1 VKTPPGGDLEGAIA
15 GVSFPAYVIDSDG
28 VIRWINDAAREI
40 VGDVEGQDFTSLV
53 VPEDRRRAAEFFAKK
68 IAGTAAATDGVFT
81 VVGRNDARADVE
93 VSSVPL
99 RRGDQVIGVFG
110 LVAHRAPKAALPVH
124 PALTPRQVEVLQLL
138 ERGCSTRQIAAQLH
152 LSTETVRNHI
162 RGVFRALDVHSRLE
176 AVAIARREDLTGE
189 LAKA

>member
-1 VKTPPGGDLEGAIA
+1 METPGGDLEGAIA
-15 GVSFPAYVIDSDG
+15 GVGFPAYVIDSDG

-40 VGDVEGQDFTSLV
+40 VGDVEGQEFTSLV
-53 VPEDRRRAAEFFAKK
+53 APEDRRRAVEFFAKK
-68 IAGTAAATDGVFT
+68 IAGTASGTDGVFT
-81 VVGRNDARADVE
+81 VVGRNDARAHVE

-110 LVAHRAPKAALPVH
+110 LVPHRERKPASRVH

-138 ERGCSTRQIAAQLH
+138 EHGRSTRQIAEQLH

-162 RGVFRALDVHSRLE
+162 RDVFRALDVHSRLE
-176 AVAIARREDLTGE
+176 AVAVARREHLTE
-189 LAKA
+189 A